1 MDSAFIDRA
10 ITLFEVPSAE
20 QNCFIYGLNTVIV
33 DTLDFLPVILIGIYH
48 YHDLVSSITFILG
61 LSILRQYTG
70 GFHAHSIPAC
80 VFLYSMIFI
89 VFNYLVTVLLHH
101 PMVFLIA
108 SSSAVYQFLTAPI
121 LSQKKPMTDRE
132 AEICRKNARLSL
144 AGFLFL
150 ILASCL
156 QFRIFSLRLSIILI
170 LNFILMLIQQVLNHE
185 NSNSYNSR

>member
-89 VFNYLVTVLLHH
+89 VFNYFTCK
-101 PMVFLIA
+101 
-108 SSSAVYQFLTAPI
+108 S
-121 LSQKKPMTDRE
+121 
-132 AEICRKNARLSL
+132 
-144 AGFLFL
+144 
-150 ILASCL
+150 
-156 QFRIFSLRLSIILI
+156 
-170 LNFILMLIQQVLNHE
+170 
-185 NSNSYNSR
+185 